1 MSLLDRLKAQIAQDG
16 PIGVPEYFTRCLHD
30 PQDGYYATRPD
41 LGAGGDF
48 VTAPLVSQM
57 FGELIGLWAVETWTR
72 MGRPSAFRLVEMGPG
87 DGTLISDL
95 LRAAR
100 LAPDFLAA
108 ADLWLVEVSPPLR
121 GLQDQRLAGGP
132 LPPRWADRLEAVP
145 GGAPMILVANEVL
158 DCLPARQFVR
168 TETGWA
174 ERVIGLDEAGNL
186 AFGLRGLNPPPRG
199 GGVRAAK
206 TAVIPDKRSADPGPP
221 EALSSGDGPGS
232 SRFAPGSRP
241 GRDDT
246 RFSATGESPALQG
259 EDLQPGAILESSPA
273 QQALAAEI
281 GHRLATDGGAA
292 LLIDYG
298 RDAPG
303 PGDTLQ
309 AIQGHR
315 KVDPLEAPG
324 QADLTVWADFPAVL
338 DAARAAG
345 AQTGPILTQAAFLAG
360 LGIQARAAA
369 LATARPERAEL
380 IARQLDRLTGEAQM
394 GDLFKAVCLS
404 APGLSP
410 PLFEDAT

>member
-16 PIGVPEYFTRCLHD
+16 PIGVPEFFTRCLHD
-30 PQDGYYATRPD
+30 PRDGYYATRPD

-48 VTAPLVSQM
+48 ITAPLVSQM

-72 MGRPSAFRLVEMGPG
+72 MGRPSPVRLVEMGPG

-121 GLQDQRLAGGP
+121 ALQAERLAGAAP
-132 LPPRWADRLEAVP
+132 QWADRLEAVP
-145 GGAPMILVANEVL
+145 AGAPMILVANEVL

-174 ERVIGLDEAGNL
+174 ERVIGLDEAGSL
-186 AFGLRGLNPPPRG
+186 AFGLKAISREPFPLDG
-199 GGVRAAK
+199 GY
-206 TAVIPDKRSADPGPP
+206 P
-221 EALSSGDGPGS
+221 
-232 SRFAPGSRP
+232 
-241 GRDDT
+241 
-246 RFSATGESPALQG
+246 
-259 EDLQPGAILESSPA
+259 PGAILEASPA
-273 QQALAAEI
+273 QEALGAEI
-281 GHRLATDGGAA
+281 GHRIATDGGAA

-309 AIQGHR
+309 AIQDHR
-315 KVDPLEAPG
+315 KVDPLESPG

-338 DAARAAG
+338 GAGVEAG
-345 AQTGPILTQAAFLAG
+345 AKAGPILSQAAFLAM
-360 LGIQARAAA
+360 LGIEARAEA
-369 LATARPERAEL
+369 LAAARPDRADQ
-380 IARQLDRLTGEAQM
+380 IARQLDRLTGQAQM
-394 GDLFKAVCLS
+394 GALFKAVCLH
-404 APGLSP
+404 APGFTP
-410 PLFEDAT
+410 PAFEVA